1 MSVLNKEY
9 DTRPKRR
16 RTAQMWRIT
25 KPLTD
30 APVSNQNHNYNQNP
44 TTFISSLM
52 LTAMPQSHDGNVY
65 DKANPELI
73 SMLPRSDPLDD
84 HLRLQMEARAQG
96 LHHLEPQLSAPQED
110 SRLVTLQALLPLPS
124 WASSTARR
132 IADLPITRNSSLRAG
147 KTAPRL
153 SPPATSQITSNYE
166 ASLADQ
172 RGSLSYRPCTHCS
185 HPSRPGGPFTDCI
198 VLAGFFDGACT
209 NCKVNNTASRCSLYS
224 RTLSYSALS
233 NYLY

>member
-1 MSVLNKEY
+1 
-9 DTRPKRR
+9 
-16 RTAQMWRIT
+16 
-25 KPLTD
+25 
-30 APVSNQNHNYNQNP
+30 
-44 TTFISSLM
+44 
-52 LTAMPQSHDGNVY
+52 MPQSHDGNVY

-73 SMLPRSDPLDD
+73 SMLPRSDPLND
-84 HLRLQMEARAQG
+84 HLPLQMEARAQG
-96 LHHLEPQLSAPQED
+96 LHHLAAPQED
-110 SRLVTLQALLPLPS
+110 ARQITLQALLPLPS

-153 SPPATSQITSNYE
+153 TTPATSQITSNYE

-172 RGSLSYRPCTHCS
+172 RGTPSYRPCTHCS
-185 HPSRPGGPFTDCI
+185 HPSRPGGPFTVCI

-224 RTLSYSALS
+224 RTLSCSALS